1 MQRTAVFAAAR
12 QNYFCIRFLFVL
24 GQVKVRRPHS
34 RQKGEVFEVLLFC
47 GLISRN
53 IQHPV

>member
-12 QNYFCIRFLFVL
+12 QNHFCIRFLFVL